1 MNHTK
6 KQSPNKVK
14 RVRAGR
20 GGWSAKIYLFEV
32 LLAKL
37 LEKYELVRIAASI
50 GSLYWESSRLADP
63 LLL

>member
-6 KQSPNKVK
+6 KQGPNRVK

-20 GGWSAKIYLFEV
+20 GGWSAKICFCEV

-37 LEKYELVRIAASI
+37 LENYELVRIAASI